1 MEIQNFFLLVLIGL
15 VAGIFGGFVGFGGG
29 IIIVPALVYIIGLPQ
44 HYAQGISLATMLPPI
59 GILAVYNYYQHGYV
73 NIKYAIIIAIPFMI
87 GGYIGSK
94 ISLNIP
100 ANTLNKIFGI
110 ILLIISLKYIF
121 GK

>member
-73 NIKYAIIIAIPFMI
+73 NIKYAIIIAISFMI